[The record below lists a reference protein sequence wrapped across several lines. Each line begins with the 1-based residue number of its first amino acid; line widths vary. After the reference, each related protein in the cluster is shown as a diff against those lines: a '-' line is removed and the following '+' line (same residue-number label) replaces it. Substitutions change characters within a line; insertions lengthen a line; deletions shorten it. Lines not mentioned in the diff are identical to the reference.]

1 MKTLSHVWFFGT
13 PWTVAYQAPLSMGF
27 SRQGYWSGLP
37 FPSPGDLPNPGIEL
51 RSPKLQVDS
60 LPSDPL
66 GKLLCS
72 LRIHEY
78 ILEHSMYFSPILTL
92 VSWLKRLI
100 ALTAFFVSCLAVIE
114 FPSVPSR
121 DSEMKIWEGMK
132 ILLCGFHGDLRR
144 RQHWSLLWW
153 GCSQNCRGMSS
164 QRWSREPFS
173 VSAQGPVASPSAL

>member
-1 MKTLSHVWFFGT
+1 
-13 PWTVAYQAPLSMGF
+13 MGF

-37 FPSPGDLPNPGIEL
+37 FPSPGDLPNPETEL

-60 LPSDPL
+60 LPSEPL

-132 ILLCGFHGDLRR
+132 ILLCRFHGPKKKAALELALVGLFSKLQRHVLPALEQR
-144 RQHWSLLWW
+144 TLLCVCSGPSCQPLSSL
-153 GCSQNCRGMSS
+153 G
-164 QRWSREPFS
+164 
-173 VSAQGPVASPSAL
+173 